1 MSKYLVIVESPTKV
15 KTISKI
21 LGDDYAVLSSMGHM
35 IDLPAKSLSVD
46 VDNGFTPRYK
56 VIPGKKKTLSLLRA
70 QAKGKKI
77 IYVATDPDREGE
89 AIGWHIR
96 NELKKDAKKFL
107 RVNFSEI
114 TPEAVQEA
122 FQVPREFDMN
132 RVWAQTARRVLDRIV
147 GYLLSPLLWKKI
159 VRGLSAGRVQ
169 SVALKFIVQREEEI
183 SAFVPKTTYGVEA
196 LFAAKRDEFKGR
208 LVRFGKEKS
217 PFEKKEGA
225 GEVIEYLKGKEFL
238 IDKIEKKESKRKPLP
253 PFITSSLQQEAFY
266 KFRFSSQKTML
277 LAQKLYEG
285 IEIENQMVGLITYM
299 RTDSYNVADRAKKEV
314 KGYIKKIYG
323 DDYLAKKEYAY
334 KKKKGAQE
342 AHEAIRPTHATRD
355 PDSLTG
361 YLSGDLLKLYEL
373 IWKRF
378 LASFMAPAVYESTK
392 LYVKAGDAL
401 FTSDGRRVVFEGFQ
415 KVWEKEEEN
424 PLPDV
429 RKGDPVD
436 AKKLDFLEHTTKPPP
451 HFNDASLVKL
461 LEEKGIGRP
470 STYAPTIATLIRRDY
485 ISREKGHFEPTELG
499 IKVCKLL
506 LENFGDI
513 MDDQFTAQMEEKL
526 DEVEEGS
533 VVWTKVLEDFYP
545 SFKEAVDKAGK
556 NVQKDVE
563 YTQEICPQCG
573 KPLVVKWSR
582 KGRFLSCAGYPAC
595 KFAKSITT
603 GIECPGCHDGE
614 LIERKNRRG
623 QRFYGC
629 TAYPKCTYT
638 SRTLPDETDTEKQ

>member
-1 MSKYLVIVESPTKV
+1 
-15 KTISKI
+15 
-21 LGDDYAVLSSMGHM
+21 
-35 IDLPAKSLSVD
+35 
-46 VDNGFTPRYK
+46 
-56 VIPGKKKTLSLLRA
+56 
-70 QAKGKKI
+70 
-77 IYVATDPDREGE
+77 
-89 AIGWHIR
+89 
-96 NELKKDAKKFL
+96 
-107 RVNFSEI
+107 
-114 TPEAVQEA
+114 
-122 FQVPREFDMN
+122 
-132 RVWAQTARRVLDRIV
+132 
-147 GYLLSPLLWKKI
+147 
-159 VRGLSAGRVQ
+159 
-169 SVALKFIVQREEEI
+169 
-183 SAFVPKTTYGVEA
+183 
-196 LFAAKRDEFKGR
+196 
-208 LVRFGKEKS
+208 
-217 PFEKKEGA
+217 
-225 GEVIEYLKGKEFL
+225 
-238 IDKIEKKESKRKPLP
+238 
-253 PFITSSLQQEAFY
+253 
-266 KFRFSSQKTML
+266 
-277 LAQKLYEG
+277 
-285 IEIENQMVGLITYM
+285 MVGLITYM

>member
-1 MSKYLVIVESPTKV
+1 MSDYLVIVESPTKV

-21 LGDDYAVLSSMGHM
+21 LGEDYAVLSSMGHV

-46 VDNGFTPRYK
+46 VDKGFTPRYK
-56 VIPGKKKTLSLLRA
+56 VIPGKNKVLSLLRA

-96 NELKKDAKKFL
+96 NELKKEAKKFL

-122 FQVPREFDMN
+122 FKAPREFDMN

-169 SVALKFIVQREEEI
+169 SVALKFIVQRQEDI
-183 SAFVPKTTYGVEA
+183 SAFIPKTTYGVEA
-196 LFAAKRDEFKGR
+196 LFAARQEEFTGR
-208 LVRFGKEKS
+208 LFAFGKEKP
-217 PFEKKEGA
+217 PFEKRTQAE
-225 GEVIEYLKGKEFL
+225 EVIEYLKDKKFAV
-238 IDKIEKKESKRKPLP
+238 DKIEKKESKRKPLP

-266 KFRFSSQKTML
+266 KFHFSSQKTML

-285 IEIENQMVGLITYM
+285 IEIESQMVGLITYM
-299 RTDSYNVADRAKKEV
+299 RTDSYHIADRAKKEV
-314 KGYIKKIYG
+314 KGYIRGVYG
-323 DDYLAKKEYAY
+323 DDYLVKKEYVY

-342 AHEAIRPTHATRD
+342 AHEAIRPTHVTRD
-355 PDSLTG
+355 PDSLANH
-361 YLSGDLLKLYEL
+361 LSGDLLKLYEL
-373 IWKRF
+373 IWRRF
-378 LASFMAPAVYESTK
+378 LASFMSEAVYESTK
-392 LYVKAGDAL
+392 LHIKAGEAV
-401 FTSDGRRVVFEGFQ
+401 FVSDGRRVVFDGFQ
-415 KVWEKEEEN
+415 KIWEKEEEN
-424 PLPDV
+424 RLPEIT
-429 RKGDPVD
+429 KGESVK

-499 IKVCKLL
+499 TKVCKLL
-506 LENFGDI
+506 LENFPDI

-533 VVWTKVLEDFYP
+533 VTWTKVLEDFYP
-545 SFKEAVDKAGK
+545 SFKEAVDEAAK
-556 NVQKDVE
+556 NVHKEVE

-638 SRTLPDETDTEKQ
+638 SRTLPETTDTENQ